1 MRLIVLFLLFFTSLY
16 AEPAPTPDVSHVIV
30 LPSGTVFEGDYF
42 AFGDSV
48 EISGVVNGDVYVLA
62 NQVVIDGIVNGDVL
76 VAAASIEIAGKV
88 AHNVRSIGGQVLV
101 TGQIGN
107 NFSTLAGN
115 VQLLPSSTVG
125 GNLVITAGNVDL
137 SSQGASDGV
146 IVASN
151 LRVSGLLKGFLKAYV
166 GQLRIT
172 SKANIIGNVE
182 YRSSASAWIDPS
194 AKIEGTVI
202 YHPSLVHGLVQ
213 GTWLQRLL
221 VGSKVVTLLMN
232 FFYTL
237 VVGIIL
243 LKVFPKNLEAALH
256 TLQDHPLKCF
266 SYGVMLLVLLPL
278 ASLVMLMT
286 ILGVPFALTLIAANI
301 IGFYTAKIYTIFWAS
316 QWLFHK
322 IKLKIRRFAVL
333 VVGIVCYF
341 VLSEIPFLGTIFSFA
356 AMLLGLGAGVLAQA
370 RRRLLPN

>member
-1 MRLIVLFLLFFTSLY
+1 MLLFLLLLNAIHADES
-16 AEPAPTPDVSHVIV
+16 PKQDVSHVIV
-30 LPSGTVFEGDYF
+30 LPSGAVYEGDYF

-48 EISGVVNGDVYVLA
+48 EISGIVNGDVYVLA
-62 NQVVIDGIVNGDVL
+62 NQVVIDGTVNGDVIVGAVSL
-76 VAAASIEIAGKV
+76 EIAGKV
-88 AHNVRSIGGQVLV
+88 AHNVRSVGGQVLV

-115 VQLLPSSTVG
+115 VQLLPSSTVAR
-125 GNLVITAGNVDL
+125 NLVITAGNVDL
-137 SSQGASDGV
+137 ACQGAYDGV

-151 LRVSGLLKGFLKAYV
+151 LRVSGMLKGFLKAYV

-172 SKANIIGNVE
+172 SKANIVGNVE
-182 YRSSASAWIDPS
+182 YRSSAAAWIDP
-194 AKIEGTVI
+194 AARMEGTVI

-316 QWLFHK
+316 QWLFHR
-322 IKLKIRRFAVL
+322 IKLRVRRFVVL

-341 VLSEIPFLGTIFSFA
+341 ILSEIPFFGLIFAFV